1 LKRLAPLLLTLLLLV
16 GCGSSGT
23 AQADP
28 PSQLITIQKG
38 APEIPA
44 SQDSAQDIE
53 SQTPEEVPVKDN
65 EPDPTA
71 TVAIATPKSSP
82 DIEPTPTPA
91 IEPETPKQVPTEPVK
106 PEPVMEP
113 EQTQQPQSQQI
124 DLTGWVEYHT
134 DDLKTLSILLNEGS
148 VINYSG
154 KYYASPEFVKAVED
168 AEIIFKNDI
177 SRETILTPDAEFE
190 IVE

>member
-1 LKRLAPLLLTLLLLV
+1 MKRLAPLLLTLLLLV

-28 PSQLITIQKG
+28 PSQLITVQKG
-38 APEIPA
+38 EPEALAP
-44 SQDSAQDIE
+44 QDSAQDTE
-53 SQTPEEVPVKDN
+53 SQAPEGVSVKDN
-65 EPDPTA
+65 EAD
-71 TVAIATPKSSP
+71 
-82 DIEPTPTPA
+82 PTPTPEPPA
-91 IEPETPKQVPTEPVK
+91 PKTSPALEPTPAPAAEPEPPKQAPTEPVK
-106 PEPVMEP
+106 PEPATEP
-113 EQTQQPQSQQI
+113 EQAKQPQSQQI

-148 VINYSG
+148 VISYNG
-154 KYYASPEFVKAVED
+154 RYYASPEFVKAIED

-177 SRETILTPDAEFE
+177 PRETILDPDTEYE